1 MGMSNNYYQE
11 GGDSTM
17 LFNFIEKY
25 KLYEIDEIKEIKEE
39 SKSNTDDKNKFK
51 NSITEIIILDKDQ
64 NLQDTINNSKDVF
77 NIRYLYDNIEKFDNN
92 FHKDNV
98 INDKYKKKMNY
109 KKHYF
114 EKMSKVYKL
123 YTRGRLS

>member
-11 GGDSTM
+11 GGDDSMFT
-17 LFNFIEKY
+17 FVEKY
-25 KLYEIDEIKEIKEE
+25 KLYQIDEIKEIKEE
-39 SKSNTDDKNKFK
+39 GESKTNDEGNFEK
-51 NSITEIIILDKDQ
+51 SITEIKILNIDKDLK
-64 NLQDTINNSKDVF
+64 NTINNSKDVF